1 VIEPIS
7 KIFFFFYAGAFMN
20 SDTNAQSAS
29 DSQGQQDRFSPEWL
43 KNKLSDL
50 LKNSPA
56 ADLERN
62 VRAFMN
68 QSAQQMGFVTRE
80 EFEVRIEIIDRLA
93 SRVTALEAELEKQR
107 K

>member
-1 VIEPIS
+1 
-7 KIFFFFYAGAFMN
+7 MN
-20 SDTNAQSAS
+20 TDTNTQSTSA
-29 DSQGQQDRFSPEWL
+29 SQGQQERFSPEWL

-68 QSAQQMGFVTRE
+68 QSAQQMGLVTRE
-80 EFEVRIEIIDRLA
+80 EFEVRVELVDRLA
-93 SRVTALEAELEKQR
+93 ARVTALEAELEKQR

>member
-1 VIEPIS
+1 MFETRL
-7 KIFFFFYAGAFMN
+7 FFYAGALMN
-20 SDTNAQSAS
+20 TDTHGHNAGEA
-29 DSQGQQDRFSPEWL
+29 QGLNERFSPEWL

-68 QSAQQMGFVTRE
+68 QSAQQMGLVTRE
-80 EFEVRIEIIDRLA
+80 EFEVRVELVDRLA
-93 SRVTALEAELEKQR
+93 SRVAALEAELEKLR
-107 K
+107 SK

>member
-1 VIEPIS
+1 
-7 KIFFFFYAGAFMN
+7 MN
-20 SDTNAQSAS
+20 D
-29 DSQGQQDRFSPEWL
+29 QDHPQAAHANERFSPDWL
-43 KNKLSDL
+43 KGKLSEL

-68 QSAQQMGFVTRE
+68 QGAQQMGLVTRE
-80 EFEVRIEIIDRLA
+80 EFDVRVELIDRLA
-93 SRVTALEAELEKQR
+93 ARVAVLEAELQKALS

>member
-1 VIEPIS
+1 
-7 KIFFFFYAGAFMN
+7 MN
-20 SDTNAQSAS
+20 H
-29 DSQGQQDRFSPEWL
+29 QDQPHADHANGRFSPDWL
-43 KNKLSDL
+43 KGKLSEL

-68 QSAQQMGFVTRE
+68 QSAQQMGLVTRE
-80 EFEVRIEIIDRLA
+80 EFEVRIEMIDRLA
-93 SRVTALEAELEKQR
+93 ARVAVLEAELQKSSS